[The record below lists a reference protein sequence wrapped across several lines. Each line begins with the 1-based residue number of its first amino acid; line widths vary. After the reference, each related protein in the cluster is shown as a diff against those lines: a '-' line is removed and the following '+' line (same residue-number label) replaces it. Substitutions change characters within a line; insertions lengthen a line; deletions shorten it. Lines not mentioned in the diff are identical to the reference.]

1 MIFKRSSAFS
11 QNLERYQKGG
21 VQYWTAT
28 AGGPLLSPLDLMVV
42 FAAALLF
49 FGPDQLP
56 QVARKV
62 GRITRDIQNTSQ
74 AFLREMERAAD
85 LTELTRATP
94 PVPSPAPS
102 WTEHASTPEWEKPG
116 ADATA
121 EAWPANEPEML
132 EYTTPEAAEEPHAD
146 VQVPP
151 TWYEPPDARERWR
164 GQLPAARPLL

>member
-1 MIFKRSSAFS
+1 
-11 QNLERYQKGG
+11 
-21 VQYWTAT
+21 
-28 AGGPLLSPLDLMVV
+28 LLSPLDLMVV

-85 LTELTRATP
+85 LSELTRVTP
-94 PVPSPAPS
+94 PTAT
-102 WTEHASTPEWEKPG
+102 WTEHESTPEWEKPG
-116 ADATA
+116 AADPA

-132 EYTTPEAAEEPHAD
+132 EYTTPPEGADEPHEH
-146 VQVPP
+146 VPP
-151 TWYEPPDARERWR
+151 TWYEPADAGERWR
-164 GQLPAARPLL
+164 ERVPTSRPLV